1 LGKAD
6 LHIHSSASD
15 GMSCVGA
22 ILEHVQ
28 ENTDLDVIAIT
39 DHDAVDGA
47 LEAIEL
53 AERSP
58 HYRFKVIFGT
68 EITTAMGRHL
78 LAYFVRPPYPTA
90 PLPKL
95 KSYPYTIEMIHEM
108 GGIVAVPHPT
118 VMWTPSGGY
127 RYLLGLLRKGLHID
141 AIEVCNAAPGA
152 RGKEAKI
159 REFNER
165 DFHLAE
171 LGGSDAHH
179 LSQIGSAFTTF
190 AGHGA
195 EDLARAIAGR
205 SVRAQWGQTG
215 LVTWQQHARQV
226 FKSWVEKPTRGL
238 RASLA
243 E

>member
-6 LHIHSSASD
+6 LHIHSSTSD
-15 GMSCVGA
+15 GMSPVAG
-22 ILEHVQ
+22 ILEYVQ
-28 ENTDLDVIAIT
+28 ECTDLDVIAIT

-47 LEAIEL
+47 LEALEMTGKL
-53 AERSP
+53 
-58 HYRFKVIFGT
+58 HYRFRAIFGT

-78 LAYFVRPPYPTA
+78 LAYFVRPPYPTS
-90 PLPKL
+90 PFPRL
-95 KSYPYTIEMIHEM
+95 KSYRHTIERIHEM

-127 RYLLGLLRKGLHID
+127 RYLRRLLREGVHID
-141 AIEVCNAAPGA
+141 AVEVCNAAPGA
-152 RGKEAKI
+152 RGKEAKV

-179 LSQIGSAFTTF
+179 LSQIGSAFTSF
-190 AGHGA
+190 PGHTPK
-195 EDLARAIAGR
+195 DLAAAIAAR
-205 SVRAQWGQTG
+205 TVKSHWGEAG
-215 LVTWQQHARQV
+215 LVTWQEHARQV

-238 RASLA
+238 RAALA